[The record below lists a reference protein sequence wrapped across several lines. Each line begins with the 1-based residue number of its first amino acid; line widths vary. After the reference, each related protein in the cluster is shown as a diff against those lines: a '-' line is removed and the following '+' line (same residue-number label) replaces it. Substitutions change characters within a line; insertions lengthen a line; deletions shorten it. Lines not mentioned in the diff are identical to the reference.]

1 MIQPRVSHPRSRSR
15 SLAAPLALGL
25 TGIVAAGLLA
35 SAPAAMPALAA
46 PEAPS
51 AYTEPTYS
59 SPISLSADKQWLW
72 SVNPA
77 DDSVSVISTATDSVV
92 AKIAVGNEPESVAL
106 DPNNQFAYVANAA
119 DNTVSIIRIT
129 SLAPWSASIV
139 RTYITGAEPW
149 NIVVS
154 PDGKRVFVANSVQ
167 DTITVLDATA
177 VWPAIPT
184 IIGNYDLNSSPCN
197 AANPDRHFQP
207 RGLAVTLDNTKLYV
221 TRFLSFV
228 KPGGQQTTDTG
239 KEGLVCRLDIST
251 SAYGGPGI
259 TGATP
264 ITLAAQPTG
273 FNNPNGSPTSAYAN
287 QLQSIVIRGDN
298 AYMPNIAAAPAGPLR
313 FNVSTQAFVNAI
325 SGVNSPTQAD
335 AGAINMHLGARVPE
349 AGKKRL
355 FFANPWAIA
364 FTNQSGAGNAYAVS
378 SGSDLLVKLNVDAAG
393 ALSFTGGVSTTRY
406 IDLNDP
412 DTSGTAGANAGKNP
426 LGIVINGSKA
436 YVMNKLSRNVSVV
449 DLTTDAVSG
458 VIQLTPLPASG
469 SKAEELHVGAE
480 MFFSSR
486 GHFER
491 PPGTTVSTD
500 ERLSSEGWQN
510 CASCHFNGWTDGEI
524 WSFASGPRKSVPL
537 NGSFNPH
544 NPNDQRIFNY
554 SAFFDQVED
563 FEINIRNISG
573 PGPLPAP
580 VNGTTNNANQGL
592 IISDTGDI
600 NTAPAVVNQ
609 FLKSNAD
616 RPQVTVRLPGSTT
629 SWPAM
634 TALREWVKLAI
645 RTPNG
650 VLTQGELSTPS
661 PGITPNPDYTGA
673 LNDADVAA
681 GKLLF
686 VQAGCLQCHASG
698 KWTNSTKDFAS
709 PPGAGE
715 IATETVPTPT
725 FGTPVG
731 AQFLN
736 RFLVNIN
743 SFNLNVAG
751 QGNSIPGQA
760 EIGAVEKNEA
770 GLDALGRDYNA
781 DGKGIGFNTP
791 SLLGIHHVPPY
802 YHNGACETLA
812 CVLANPVHRV
822 KGLPAGSPDPL
833 TTSAA
838 QAKVV
843 AFLKTLDANTSVPT
857 TPRMPFVAKQ

>member
-580 VNGTTNNANQGL
+580 V
-592 IISDTGDI
+592 
-600 NTAPAVVNQ
+600 
-609 FLKSNAD
+609 
-616 RPQVTVRLPGSTT
+616 
-629 SWPAM
+629 
-634 TALREWVKLAI
+634 
-645 RTPNG
+645 
-650 VLTQGELSTPS
+650 
-661 PGITPNPDYTGA
+661 
-673 LNDADVAA
+673 
-681 GKLLF
+681 
-686 VQAGCLQCHASG
+686 
-698 KWTNSTKDFAS
+698 
-709 PPGAGE
+709 
-715 IATETVPTPT
+715 
-725 FGTPVG
+725 
-731 AQFLN
+731 
-736 RFLVNIN
+736 
-743 SFNLNVAG
+743 
-751 QGNSIPGQA
+751 
-760 EIGAVEKNEA
+760 
-770 GLDALGRDYNA
+770 
-781 DGKGIGFNTP
+781 
-791 SLLGIHHVPPY
+791 
-802 YHNGACETLA
+802 
-812 CVLANPVHRV
+812 
-822 KGLPAGSPDPL
+822 
-833 TTSAA
+833 
-838 QAKVV
+838 
-843 AFLKTLDANTSVPT
+843 
-857 TPRMPFVAKQ
+857 